1 MSTAEEALAVAQIV
15 SASECGSASDMRAWL
30 VKCAGTLLVPPD
42 NTEAYVLIHAVHAVR
57 FALLTNSGLDES
69 LDMVLDPALLQ
80 EVRVF
85 NESGELHV
93 WRTDNGF
100 AWRTLQDATKTVVAD
115 DTHFQCDYTYYLWG
129 NHLGSD
135 GRTLVDRDRGMQ
147 ITLPIVG
154 EVDSPAHATYTV
166 RDYLGYDRDG
176 QVRLLDARLVSLDYK
191 GR

>member
-57 FALLTNSGLDES
+57 FALLTSSGLDES
-69 LDMVLDPALLQ
+69 LDEVLDPVLVQ
-80 EVRVF
+80 EVRIF
-85 NESGELHV
+85 NQSGELHV

-100 AWRTLQDATKTVVAD
+100 AWRILQDAATTAVAG
-115 DTHFQCDYTYYLWG
+115 DTHFQADYTYYLWG
-129 NHLGSD
+129 NHLDSD
-135 GRTLVDRDRGMQ
+135 GQTLVDRDRGMR
-147 ITLPIVG
+147 IEFPILG
-154 EVDSPAHATYTV
+154 GADSPVHATYTV
-166 RDYLGYDRDG
+166 RNYLGYDCDG